1 MSAKEL
7 ALQDIKD
14 ELEKQNKT
22 FIPFIE
28 SLNRPMR
35 RICHSYL
42 KKQGFRMPSKN
53 RGQLIAHC
61 FFMNTSEVKYD
72 NYSKYYEK

>member
-1 MSAKEL
+1 MTAKEL

-42 KKQGFRMPSKN
+42 KRQGYKMPSSS

-61 FFMNTSEVKYD
+61 FFMNSEVKYE